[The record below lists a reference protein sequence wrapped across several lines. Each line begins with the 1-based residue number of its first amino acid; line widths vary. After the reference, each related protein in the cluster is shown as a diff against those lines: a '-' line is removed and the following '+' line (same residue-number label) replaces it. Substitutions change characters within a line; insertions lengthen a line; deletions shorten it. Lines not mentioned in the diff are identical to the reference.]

1 MDANKNCGGGG
12 GDIGP
17 PSLCHLKFFHFLE
30 FFIPG
35 FEKMDTKEQGYWKDF
50 SEAILD
56 LTRPQKK
63 FDLLWAFQSL
73 NRAILDLYEVVDLP
87 YPRKKKVEFYSGYVI
102 HYIVLIDAIKG
113 PEFKLSYQQEDIQDP
128 YDKSCLIRM
137 AKQITGLFMDHQS
150 MTYGGFFLDN
160 TPNFYCSTD
169 TDEELSKTMRRL
181 LRFIM
186 GVCQL
191 PLRLLAAQ
199 HKNHYFGRQPASE

>member
-1 MDANKNCGGGG
+1 MLTKIVGVGGRGYG
-12 GDIGP
+12 SSVP
-17 PSLCHLKFFHFLE
+17 LSLKIFSFFGVFS
-30 FFIPG
+30 IPG

-169 TDEELSKTMRRL
+169 TECFLLNKYVFFERKTVPTLLLTILNTLSTKRSNRNEKYS
-181 LRFIM
+181 R
-186 GVCQL
+186 
-191 PLRLLAAQ
+191 
-199 HKNHYFGRQPASE
+199 

>member
-1 MDANKNCGGGG
+1 M
-12 GDIGP
+12 
-17 PSLCHLKFFHFLE
+17 
-30 FFIPG
+30 G
-35 FEKMDTKEQGYWKDF
+35 F
-50 SEAILD
+50 SA
-56 LTRPQKK
+56 
-63 FDLLWAFQSL
+63 L

-113 PEFKLSYQQEDIQDP
+113 PEFKLSYQQEEIQDP

-169 TDEELSKTMRRL
+169 TDEELS
-181 LRFIM
+181 
-186 GVCQL
+186 
-191 PLRLLAAQ
+191 
-199 HKNHYFGRQPASE
+199 